1 MAPPAALV
9 DLVQP
14 WASAYSDSKLLST
27 IVTFLHV
34 AALVV
39 GGGLA
44 IATDRGTLRA
54 LRAGGETRARQLAE
68 LSGAHRLVVGGLVL
82 ATVSGLLLLAADLET
97 YWGSWI
103 FWLKMGLIL
112 LLLLNGGVM
121 VRAERALRRE
131 TETGSGQESAWQ
143 RLRMTAI
150 SSLMLW
156 LVITFVG
163 VALVNAA

>member
-9 DLVQP
+9 SLFQP
-14 WASAYSDSKLLST
+14 WASAYSDSKLIAT

-39 GGGLA
+39 GGGFA

-68 LSGAHRLVVGGLVL
+68 LSGAHKLVVGGLVL
-82 ATVSGLLLLAADLET
+82 ATVSGLLLLAADFET

-103 FWLKMGLIL
+103 FWLKMGLIV
-112 LLLLNGGVM
+112 LLLLNGAVM
-121 VRAERALRRE
+121 MGAERALQRE
-131 TETGSGQESAWQ
+131 SGSGQESAWQ

-150 SSLMLW
+150 SSLVLW

>member
-9 DLVQP
+9 TLFEP
-14 WASAYSDSKLLST
+14 WASTYSDSKLLST
-27 IVTFLHV
+27 VVTFLHV

-82 ATVSGLLLLAADLET
+82 ATVSGLLLFAADLET
-97 YWGSWI
+97 FWGSWI
-103 FWLKMGLIL
+103 FWLKMGLIVL
-112 LLLLNGGVM
+112 LLVNGAVM
-121 VRAERALRRE
+121 VGAERALRLE
-131 TETGSGQESAWQ
+131 AGTGSGQESAWR
-143 RLRMTAI
+143 RLRATAV
-150 SSLMLW
+150 SSLVLW